1 MLRLLS
7 KDYIRGSFNVLYFI
21 LGVVP
26 HLDPACH
33 FTRIFFIHCI
43 FTQHTKVT
51 CWVKVGN
58 TPQKKYTEKA
68 ALSYLV
74 ETRIFPGQQSGV
86 AEQRSFLNIP
96 DVRRSYTESLEG
108 LQSQGASHAQPP
120 QQPHSDK
127 RKTHHASE
135 EV

>member
-1 MLRLLS
+1 MFCTLFWGL
-7 KDYIRGSFNVLYFI
+7 
-21 LGVVP
+21 
-26 HLDPACH
+26 
-33 FTRIFFIHCI
+33 FTTL
-43 FTQHTKVT
+43 TQHAISPGFFYTLYIYT
-51 CWVKVGN
+51 TYQSDMLGLDGEH
-58 TPQKKYTEKA
+58 TQKIKYIEKA

-120 QQPHSDK
+120 QQPHSGK